1 MALDVYATRRFRSP
15 AWLPYIGPAVAVS
28 IGYIDPG
35 NWASDLAASS
45 FGCSLLWVVL
55 LANAVAIVVQV
66 AVTRVTLAYGS
77 DFGSLIARRWPGHR
91 LLFWAMFQF
100 AAIATDVAEFTGI
113 VLGAQ
118 LMFGLSAVPSVA
130 IGLAVVLALLA
141 VATRKSMR
149 TLDVLLGAAL
159 LGVTFVFLKLAFIG
173 GAVPGDVLR
182 GAFVPA
188 IPTTASVFVIVAI
201 IGATVMPHNLFL
213 HSSLV
218 AKRIAADA
226 APARRSLRALFAGET
241 VIALSIATVV
251 NVAIVI
257 VGVALH
263 GRGTTIV
270 AAFGAMHVE
279 RGFDPSVLFGLGLLV
294 SGVAA
299 TLTST
304 LAGDYICRSFGGM
317 AIPTFARRAI
327 TILPAAYLL
336 LRGTDATL
344 LLLWSQVFLCLIL
357 PAALVPIILL
367 LRSAAGARER
377 GERRFL
383 NLTVVAV
390 AVCVAVDLVFL
401 VTSVTSA
408 T

>member
-35 NWASDLAASS
+35 NWASDLAAST

-55 LANAVAIVVQV
+55 LANAVATIVQI
-66 AVTRVTLAYGS
+66 AVTRVTLAYGT
-77 DFGSLIARRWPGHR
+77 DFGSLIARRWPNGR
-91 LLFWAMFQF
+91 LLFWATFQI

-118 LMFGLSAVPSVA
+118 LMFGLAAGP
-130 IGLAVVLALLA
+130 AVVIGVVVVLSLLAL
-141 VATRKSMR
+141 ATRKSMR
-149 TLDVLLGAAL
+149 MLDVLLGAAL

-173 GAVPGDVLR
+173 GAVPAEVLH
-182 GAFVPA
+182 GAFVPTIPAPGA
-188 IPTTASVFVIVAI
+188 IFIIVAI
-201 IGATVMPHNLFL
+201 VGATVMPHNLFL

-226 APARRSLRALFAGET
+226 APVRRSLRGVFASET
-241 VIALSIATVV
+241 LIALAIATVV
-251 NVAIVI
+251 NVAII
-257 VGVALH
+257 VVGASLH
-263 GRGTTIV
+263 GRGTTIQ
-270 AAFGAMHVE
+270 AAFGAMHSA
-279 RGFDPSVLFGLGLLV
+279 RGFDPSLLFGLGLLV

-317 AIPTFARRAI
+317 TIPTFVRRAI

-336 LRGTDATL
+336 ARGIDATL
-344 LLLWSQVFLCLIL
+344 LLLWSQVLLCLIL
-357 PAALVPIILL
+357 PAALFPVLVL

-383 NLTVVAV
+383 NLTVAAV
-390 AVCVAVDLVFL
+390 AVCVVVDLVFL